1 MSWRKPCPFSK
12 ILMRSEAG
20 LIYFAELKI
29 LHTFAV
35 PKGEVLLRREISKF
49 IFVKYKENE

>member
-1 MSWRKPCPFSK
+1 
-12 ILMRSEAG
+12 MRSEAG

-49 IFVKYKENE
+49 ILGKNKEYEKRDFEVYFGQE

>member
-1 MSWRKPCPFSK
+1 MSWPKRCRFSK
-12 ILMRSEAG
+12 ILRQNKAG

>member
-1 MSWRKPCPFSK
+1 MSWPKRCRFSK
-12 ILMRSEAG
+12 ILRQNKAG

-29 LHTFAV
+29 LHTLAV

>member
-12 ILMRSEAG
+12 ILRQNKAG

>member
-1 MSWRKPCPFSK
+1 MKKF
-12 ILMRSEAG
+12 
-20 LIYFAELKI
+20 FAELKI

-49 IFVKYKENE
+49 ILGKNKEYEEEERSVHEYMTDR